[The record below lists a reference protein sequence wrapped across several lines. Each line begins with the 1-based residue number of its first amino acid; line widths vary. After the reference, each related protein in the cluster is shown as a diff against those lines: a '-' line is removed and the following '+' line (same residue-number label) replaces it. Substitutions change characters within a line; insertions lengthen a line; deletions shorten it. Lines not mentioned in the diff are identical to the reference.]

1 MQSIDYELYFILKSY
16 IFNLNNML
24 ASLIIKKRDA
34 ASSKK
39 RCFQLRT
46 QSTFIPKHYQGVTS
60 DFGSSSHLVV
70 KSIKS
75 TDNQHLIFKSYY
87 PYHKVY

>member
-1 MQSIDYELYFILKSY
+1 MQSIDYELHFILKSY
-16 IFNLNNML
+16 IFNLNNRL

-75 TDNQHLIFKSYY
+75 TDNQDYNL
-87 PYHKVY
+87 

>member
-1 MQSIDYELYFILKSY
+1 MQSIDYELHFILKSY

-75 TDNQHLIFKSYY
+75 TDNQDYNL
-87 PYHKVY
+87 